1 MHPHSKFIHALRL
14 SLDIRLFSKCSEWHS
29 ICTTAYYVSV
39 YDLLYGFGEWKS
51 KHNVVVRVWHS
62 FIARTECQCVPRHDE
77 TRKGCWR
84 SSTEY
89 NSICCRSSSPTPDR
103 KYCYYRNGS
112 IRATTLAK
120 RSRIAYAARRINNC
134 NSVNLSTTT
143 TARTTMDMCRNAEM
157 PWCTS
162 IECRPIC
169 ANLFIHAMLTFHQ
182 NRHKIRKFALL
193 GAPKSNTLGKIRY
206 LRSCSIFRQIYGA
219 YRRRFRH
226 IFLQISDKAILLFCI
241 PRGQLTFITKNL
253 KRWRKS
259 CAKFDS
265 IWLNIQDTTTWKS

>member
-1 MHPHSKFIHALRL
+1 MYP
-14 SLDIRLFSKCSEWHS
+14 
-29 ICTTAYYVSV
+29 CTIYCMVSANGNRSTTLWSVCYY
-39 YDLLYGFGEWKS
+39 
-51 KHNVVVRVWHS
+51 HRVRHS
-62 FIARTECQCVPRHDE
+62 FIARTKYQCVPRHDE

-89 NSICCRSSSPTPDR
+89 NSICCRSSSPTPTVPDR

-112 IRATTLAK
+112 IRATTLAE

-162 IECRPIC
+162 IELL
-169 ANLFIHAMLTFHQ
+169 NVGLFVRIFLSMPCWHF
-182 NRHKIRKFALL
+182 IRIATKFVNSHYWARQKVTPWEKFDIS
-193 GAPKSNTLGKIRY
+193 GVVVF
-206 LRSCSIFRQIYGA
+206 FRQIYGA

-226 IFLQISDKAILLFCI
+226 IFLQISDKAILSFCI

-265 IWLNIQDTTTWKS
+265 IWLNIQDATTCSLEKVNYKV